1 MELKQEQTSHIPCV
15 GTCVISQYLLGKE
28 ERAAV
33 GEHHH
38 QSHHPSVFAGFYLLE
53 DEVYGG
59 YKTPTR
65 AKRQSTYG
73 RMEDLCGTVHHT
85 YKWLL
90 EIEILFLAV
99 SAFCGKN
106 VQFF

>member
-1 MELKQEQTSHIPCV
+1 MELKHEQTSHMPHV

-33 GEHHH
+33 REHYH

-53 DEVYGG
+53 GKVYGG
-59 YKTPTR
+59 YKTPPR

-73 RMEDLCGTVHHT
+73 RLEAVCGTVHHA
-85 YKWLL
+85 YKWLPK
-90 EIEILFLAV
+90 IEILFPAA

-106 VQFF
+106 VQFL